1 MDAAVKGIIMHFSLK
16 IVALLTIASIGS
28 ALITQYFIA
37 KFIDNV
43 NRVPLIFLNKIM
55 LSGIPLMYAFFD
67 TLPFFIILEIY
78 SGFLGSIQNTILT
91 SYTLDVVPEGHRAE
105 YISILNGFNGAI
117 YFTGALTGGYLQNYE
132 EWECVKKCI
141 H

>member
-1 MDAAVKGIIMHFSLK
+1 
-16 IVALLTIASIGS
+16 
-28 ALITQYFIA
+28 
-37 KFIDNV
+37 
-43 NRVPLIFLNKIM
+43 
-55 LSGIPLMYAFFD
+55 MYAFFD

-117 YFTGALTGGYLQNYE
+117 YFTGALTGGYLLSLFIDFFPLRLALTFSYLIVSRE
-132 EWECVKKCI
+132 FLSRLISRFLDICSI
-141 H
+141 YSIII